1 MVTNI
6 RGKFADL
13 EKPPEGA
20 KKAWYQKRGKVFERI
35 IYGLL
40 EEEGLQPRTS
50 YRPQGEEIDGSFSLD
65 NRFFLLEAKWHKD
78 QLPASAIY
86 QFKGKVDGKLAG
98 TIGVFLSMSG
108 YSEDAVEAVR
118 LGKTLNAI
126 LFGGED
132 FRACLRENG
141 GFSKVLRAKLRHAA
155 ETGEIYYPYESE
167 ATLSSPQ
174 NDIVF
179 VVEGRTDQIVIS
191 YLASKVLEEQSLQR
205 NIDFIVAMGKIG
217 VANIANSAHLLH
229 PVKAMVILVA
239 DSDGDVESTKNLL
252 TSRLEYPE
260 AKVLIVHPY
269 IEAWLFPGDKEPL
282 ERLQEVMREKG
293 IPRKE
298 QAITERLE
306 DVDIEELRATDE
318 TFRELIR
325 LITE

>member
-1 MVTNI
+1 MKTPQKDSFMVTNI

-13 EKPPEGA
+13 ENPPEDA
-20 KKAWYQKRGKVFERI
+20 NKAWYQKRGKEFECI

-50 YRPQGEEIDGSFSLD
+50 YRPQGEEIDGSFSID

-98 TIGVFLSMSG
+98 TVGVFLSMSG

-118 LGKTLNAI
+118 LGKTLNVI
-126 LFGGED
+126 LFGEED
-132 FRACLRENG
+132 FRACLCENG
-141 GFSKVLRAKLRHAA
+141 GFSKVLRAKLRHAT

-191 YLASKVLEEQSLQR
+191 YLASKVLEEQRLQR
-205 NIDFIVAMGKIG
+205 NIAFIVAMGKIG
-217 VANIANSAHLLH
+217 VANIANSVHLLR
-229 PVKAMVILVA
+229 PVNARVVLVA

-252 TSRLEYPE
+252 TSRLEYP
-260 AKVLIVHPY
+260 
-269 IEAWLFPGDKEPL
+269 
-282 ERLQEVMREKG
+282 
-293 IPRKE
+293 
-298 QAITERLE
+298 
-306 DVDIEELRATDE
+306 
-318 TFRELIR
+318 
-325 LITE
+325 